1 MTNKTTLLLPALLGA
16 GIGIHTAG
24 AAEIPT
30 NTAQMQA
37 MDKITGR
44 VSVINVPVNAEM
56 RFGSFSIVV
65 RDCKTRS
72 PEETPENFAFVD
84 VADTIGDNQQINIF
98 KGWMLSSSPALNAV
112 EHPVYDVW
120 LLKCIDGDISNV
132 PLMSAEEL
140 AARDRL
146 PMQRPEAREV
156 PAPQEENGFEKVN
169 LSGEPI
175 DLLPA
180 AVREAGEENAAQEQ
194 IIKLEVEK
202 DIIAEENAPQ
212 SLLNIPEQPAASG
225 DAEIKEI
232 KAQIEIRE
240 NTAEGGES
248 EIKSDARILSLP
260 QPAAA
265 EQNAKENA
273 AETVGEAPS
282 SSAVT
287 ESSIS
292 SEPQPIVPT
301 PEITAEDAPTAEDAN
316 ALKAPVSEEIIEHS
330 PADNGMDPDILS
342 ELEKELSGTA
352 LDR

>member
-44 VSVINVPVNAEM
+44 VNVINVPVNAEM

-65 RDCKTRS
+65 RDCRTRS

-84 VADTIGDNQQINIF
+84 VADTVGENQQVNIF

-120 LLKCIDGDISNV
+120 LLKCIDTDISNL

-140 AARDRL
+140 AARDQL
-146 PMQRPEAREV
+146 PMQRPEVREV
-156 PAPQEENGFEKVN
+156 SAPQEENGFEEVN

-194 IIKLEVEK
+194 IIKLEAEK
-202 DIIAEENAPQ
+202 DVIAEENAPQ
-212 SLLNIPEQPAASG
+212 SLLNIPEQPAAP
-225 DAEIKEI
+225 DDEEIKEI

-240 NTAEGGES
+240 NAAEGGES
-248 EIKSDARILSLP
+248 EIKSDARVLSLP

-265 EQNAKENA
+265 EQPTEETV
-273 AETVGEAPS
+273 AETVGEAAF
-282 SSAVT
+282 SAVVA
-287 ESSIS
+287 
-292 SEPQPIVPT
+292 EPQPAAQM
-301 PEITAEDAPTAEDAN
+301 PENTAADISAAATDADA
-316 ALKAPVSEEIIEHS
+316 ATHKAPVSEEIIEPS
-330 PADNGMDPDILS
+330 PTDNGIDPDILS

>member
-84 VADTIGDNQQINIF
+84 VADTIGENQQVNIF

-120 LLKCIDGDISNV
+120 LLKCIDTDIADV
-132 PLMSAEEL
+132 PLMSADEL

-146 PMQRPEAREV
+146 PMQRPETREV
-156 PAPQEENGFEKVN
+156 PAPQEENGFEEVN

-194 IIKLEVEK
+194 IIKLEAEK
-202 DIIAEENAPQ
+202 DVIAEENAPQ
-212 SLLNIPEQPAASG
+212 SLLNIPEQPAAPG
-225 DAEIKEI
+225 DEEIKEI

-240 NTAEGGES
+240 NAAEGGES
-248 EIKSDARILSLP
+248 EIKSDARVLSLP
-260 QPAAA
+260 QPATTGRRNCRRNSFFADRPRTAA
-265 EQNAKENA
+265 AC
-273 AETVGEAPS
+273 
-282 SSAVT
+282 
-287 ESSIS
+287 
-292 SEPQPIVPT
+292 
-301 PEITAEDAPTAEDAN
+301 PTAREYRCRHAGGRGRH
-316 ALKAPVSEEIIEHS
+316 AGGRGCCRPQS
-330 PADNGMDPDILS
+330 AD
-342 ELEKELSGTA
+342 KRRTCRKQSGRQRNRSRYPFRT
-352 LDR
+352 

>member
-24 AAEIPT
+24 AAELPT

-84 VADTIGDNQQINIF
+84 VADTIGENQQVNIF

-120 LLKCIDGDISNV
+120 LLKCIDTDIADV
-132 PLMSAEEL
+132 PLMSADEL

-146 PMQRPEAREV
+146 PMQRPETREV
-156 PAPQEENGFEKVN
+156 PAPQEENGFEEVN

-194 IIKLEVEK
+194 IIKLEAEK
-202 DIIAEENAPQ
+202 DVIAEENAPQ
-212 SLLNIPEQPAASG
+212 SLLNIPEQPAAPG
-225 DAEIKEI
+225 DEEIKEI

-240 NTAEGGES
+240 NAAEGGES
-248 EIKSDARILSLP
+248 EIKSDARVLSLP
-260 QPAAA
+260 QPATA
-265 EQNAKENA
+265 EQPAEETV
-273 AETVGEAPS
+273 AETVSSPTAP
-282 SSAVT
+282 
-287 ESSIS
+287 
-292 SEPQPIVPT
+292 EPQPLAQR
-301 PEITAEDAPTAEDAN
+301 PENTAADMPAAEADMPAAEDVADP
-316 ALKAPVSEEIIEHS
+316 KAPISEEPAENN
-330 PADNGMDPDILS
+330 PADNGIDPDILS